1 MSDSEKVLTYEEAKE
16 LCKKAFDGGVTYGS
30 ESMRYSCNAVA
41 YDWDHWI
48 KKNEGLFRSKPTVEG
63 VLMEFHERMDELGT
77 TDQCVGSDRADA
89 VDALLRERAELIAE
103 YAQKLRLVE
112 EDV

>member
-48 KKNEGLFRSKPTVEG
+48 KKNEGLFRSKPTVED
-63 VLMEFHERMDELGT
+63 VLEEFVARWMETHHD
-77 TDQCVGSDRADA
+77 DIP
-89 VDALLRERAELIAE
+89 ALKAE
-103 YAQKLRLVE
+103 YAAKLALRGDE
-112 EDV
+112 